1 MYSTRLYLSV
11 WFLVIIKI
19 YCFFFFLVMVLVVK
33 EGSLLA
39 KNCGFFF
46 FGCGLLVVK
55 LSFSFI

>member
-46 FGCGLLVVK
+46 LVVVY
-55 LSFSFI
+55 